1 MIRHIFFVLSLY
13 INALYDFYSGI
24 VYPFIFID

>member
-1 MIRHIFFVLSLY
+1 MIQHIFFVLSLCT
-13 INALYDFYSGI
+13 NALYDFYSEI